1 MIRIIR
7 DVTLSDPA
15 FGIALEEVLLETAR
29 KDGVNTIRLWR
40 NGRAVVIGRSQEIES
55 EVDLDEV
62 NKCGI
67 PVIRRISG
75 GGAVYHYPGNLNIS
89 VYLRDGRQVGGVM
102 EAFHRLGGAIAA
114 GLRALGIN
122 IQVGTDRYMLHGKK
136 VGGAAQARRG
146 TALLYHSTLLVY
158 PDVIPMDRF
167 LRAARPGYRTSGVP
181 SRPYPTASISTIIE
195 RKVRLEEIVDAL
207 TTGLVGLFGETAV
220 AGKVNT
226 RELMMARELVQE
238 KYGTVRWNRQR

>member
-1 MIRIIR
+1 
-7 DVTLSDPA
+7 
-15 FGIALEEVLLETAR
+15 
-29 KDGVNTIRLWR
+29 
-40 NGRAVVIGRSQEIES
+40 
-55 EVDLDEV
+55 
-62 NKCGI
+62 
-67 PVIRRISG
+67 
-75 GGAVYHYPGNLNIS
+75 
-89 VYLRDGRQVGGVM
+89 M

-114 GLRALGIN
+114 GLHALGIN
-122 IQVGTDRYMLHGKK
+122 IQVETDRYMLHGKK

-167 LRAARPGYRTSGVP
+167 LLAARPGYRTSGVP

-195 RKVRLEEIVDAL
+195 RKVRLEEIVDAV